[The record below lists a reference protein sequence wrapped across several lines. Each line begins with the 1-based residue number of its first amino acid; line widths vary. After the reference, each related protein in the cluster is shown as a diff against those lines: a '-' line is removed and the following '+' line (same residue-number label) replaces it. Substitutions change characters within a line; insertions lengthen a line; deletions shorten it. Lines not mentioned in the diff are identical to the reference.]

1 VTLFETETMAELM
14 VKQGLLAEGVAIYR
28 RLLER
33 APDEVAR
40 ARRRRRLA
48 ELERQAGP
56 LPAPREEP
64 PAAPALE
71 VRRQDEELVI
81 AWSLPADTPAPA
93 LQLLLV
99 WKTPAGIETEA
110 RTLPLDTPRG
120 RTTLPAPDLH
130 SLRAAA
136 GRLDGER
143 FIPFI
148 RTAAV
153 L

>member
-1 VTLFETETMAELM
+1 VSVFETETMAELL
-14 VKQGLLAEGVAIYR
+14 VKQGLVAEGVAIYR

-56 LPAPREEP
+56 LPAPRVD
-64 PAAPALE
+64 ASTAPALE
-71 VRRQDEELVI
+71 VRRQNEELVI
-81 AWSLPADTPAPA
+81 DWTLPPDTRGPA

-99 WKTPAGIETEA
+99 RKTPDGVETEA
-110 RTLPLDTPRG
+110 RTLRLESPRG
-120 RTTLPAPDLH
+120 RTTLPVPALH

-136 GRLDGER
+136 GRLDGDR